1 MIRKVKYHE
10 NKTCFI
16 SLCRSAQ
23 HDHDRGFCGYS
34 ELADDDAIGHGT
46 ASTAFYVKDND
57 GHTSFP
63 PFP

>member
-16 SLCRSAQ
+16 SLRRSAKL
-23 HDHDRGFCGYS
+23 DYDRYIRRYS
-34 ELADDDAIGHGT
+34 QLADDDAISRGT
-46 ASTAFYVKDND
+46 ASTAFYLKDND
-57 GHTSFP
+57 GHTAFP

>member
-16 SLCRSAQ
+16 SLRRSAEL
-23 HDHDRGFCGYS
+23 DYDRYIRRYS
-34 ELADDDAIGHGT
+34 QLADDDAISRST
-46 ASTAFYVKDND
+46 ASTAFYVQDND

-63 PFP
+63 PLP

>member
-16 SLCRSAQ
+16 SLRRSAQ
-23 HDHDRGFCGYS
+23 HDHDGYICCYS
-34 ELADDDAIGHGT
+34 ELADDDAIGHGA
-46 ASTAFYVKDND
+46 ASTAFYLKDND